1 MLQTAPFLAYGATQI
16 ATATGTTLTATF
28 TTSTL
33 GYPSVRVTNAGTAGA
48 TIFVNFIGTGNT
60 VTVGVTNAQP
70 ILAGQSVLELSTRIV
85 SQVSGRHRIALKAR
99 GRTAVWI
106 DGKVRKST
114 GAKTGKAGAIVPIS
128 ILLP

>member
-70 ILAGQSVLELSTRIV
+70 ILAGQSAILATGGQPAMGFVCAFTSTVYI
-85 SQVSGRHRIALKAR
+85 S
-99 GRTAVWI
+99 
-106 DGKVRKST
+106 
-114 GAKTGKAGAIVPIS
+114 AGQGGQAA
-128 ILLP
+128 